1 MASTTAPTIKNKKNR
16 LTYEDYLK
24 TPDDIRYELIRGALL
39 MTPAPV
45 PRHQKISREIEYELL
60 KFVKEN
66 NLGEVFYAP
75 CDVYF
80 DEENVVQPDLLFI
93 PKERTNIINEKNIQ
107 GAPDLVI
114 EIISENNAYRDLVQK
129 KRLYAKYG
137 VKEYW
142 IVIPEEET
150 IEIYILRDGAY
161 TLHKTFNKED
171 VLESPYLVNF
181 KLKLSSV
188 F

>member
-1 MASTTAPTIKNKKNR
+1 MASTSAPIINTDKKKF
-16 LTYEDYLK
+16 TYQDYLK
-24 TPDDIRYELIRGALL
+24 TPDDIRYELIGGELL

-45 PRHQKISREIEYELL
+45 PRHQKISRELGYELM
-60 KFVKEN
+60 KFAKEKK
-66 NLGEVFYAP
+66 GEIFYAP

-93 PKERTNIINEKNIQ
+93 AKERTGIIGEKNIQ

-114 EIISENNAYRDLVQK
+114 EIISESNAYRDLIQK

-150 IEIYILRDGAY
+150 IEVYILKDNVY
-161 TLHKTFNKED
+161 TLHKTYNKED
-171 VLESPYLVNF
+171 VLESPYLTDF
-181 KLKLSSV
+181 RLKLSSV
-188 F
+188 FG

>member
-1 MASTTAPTIKNKKNR
+1 MASTSAPIINTDKKKF
-16 LTYEDYLK
+16 TYQDYLK
-24 TPDDIRYELIRGALL
+24 TPDDIRYELIGGELL

-45 PRHQKISREIEYELL
+45 PRHQKIKREIEYELL
-60 KFVKEN
+60 RFVKAN
-66 NLGEVFYAP
+66 KIGEIFDAP
-75 CDVYF
+75 CDVYL
-80 DEENVVQPDLLFI
+80 DEENVVQPDLFFI
-93 PKERTNIINEKNIQ
+93 SKERTGIIGEKNIQ

-114 EIISENNAYRDLVQK
+114 EIISESNAYRDLVQK
-129 KRLYAKYG
+129 KRLYAKNG

-150 IEIYILRDGAY
+150 IEIYILKDSVY

-171 VLESPYLVNF
+171 VLESPYLTDF
-181 KLKLSSV
+181 RLKLTSV